1 MKCPYCKEEIE
12 RFSKVC
18 NVCGEHIAPIYS
30 ILDLL
35 KEKSPNIIKWFKISA
50 VSIIAFVLLITG
62 IIFTVKIISEN
73 RLTDNGYKSI
83 QLTYTPE
90 GSLHDAFSVISQQE
104 QDLIKFLTKSKNP
117 EDNSRL
123 FGIFMDNLEKAR
135 QYFFDNYN
143 YDKSLSEQG
152 LITTTKISGANQNLV
167 KITSP
172 DLNVFKAGKRGAI
185 GLMIDYDYIITTFCP
200 YLTED
205 WKEYLGNNELQS
217 IANQADGMKNLVEW
231 MKAIANYDGNNSF
244 AKAAKTVVEKYLNDF
259 SKWSYSGEQVVSMV
273 NAVNAENK

>member
-205 WKEYLGNNELQS
+205 WKEYFNLSKQLDKDLAVAHYNDDGIS
-217 IANQADGMKNLVEW
+217 MIQA
-231 MKAIANYDGNNSF
+231 Y
-244 AKAAKTVVEKYLNDF
+244 AKWAKKWKEFTNKYPNFHMNGCL
-259 SKWSYSGEQVVSMV
+259 YETIQEYEGIV
-273 NAVNAENK
+273 NRYYEE